1 MSFEEVIMP
10 KDKHLHKFWRKI
22 EAIVF
27 IILQIFC
34 RAREKSF
41 TNSLLYSAW
50 DVFFRVFS
58 GTTG

>member
-1 MSFEEVIMP
+1 MRFEEVIMP
-10 KDKHLHKFWRKI
+10 KDKYLYKFWRKI
-22 EAIVF
+22 EVIVF

-34 RAREKSF
+34 RAREENF

-58 GTTG
+58 ATTE